1 MIRAHG
7 VHGDVGVPDVGG
19 GVSVVTISD
28 DSVWVRL
35 ARDGRRKASPA
46 CQAAPASTQSS
57 SANGHAAHPTVFM
70 ARNA

>member
-1 MIRAHG
+1 MTQGHG
-7 VHGDVGVPDVGG
+7 VHGDVGVPDVGDV
-19 GVSVVTISD
+19 VSVVTISD
-28 DSVWVRL
+28 DSVWVLL

-57 SANGHAAHPTVFM
+57 SASGHAAHPTVFM